1 MGKSGY
7 VNSSERKTGNQNQN
21 LERRLRKMEQELRE
35 KDEQQQN
42 LQTLLQAMEQ
52 QLSGKDEN
60 LQRQLRER

>member
-1 MGKSGY
+1 
-7 VNSSERKTGNQNQN
+7 
-21 LERRLRKMEQELRE
+21 MEQELRG